1 MDELGDEI
9 VRYSVS
15 VFRPGPLRLRLRL
28 DGSGQFASVMGFEQA
43 GADEG
48 LSELLCDGRVEEND
62 ILESI
67 NGVSL
72 LGRSLDDILLQVSRV
87 SREHSTRILTFR
99 KPDVWRNTQ
108 QEAEKPPQPPI
119 PRQPP
124 SSSSAAAST
133 QQQKS
138 QQLRGLL
145 KESLINEGRLR
156 NLASQGLPDEGGLRG
171 VIWRLLL
178 RYLPLET
185 DLWPQHLAA
194 QRKEYQEA
202 IHRYIQTTALSNF
215 FPTPGDGCAAKPI
228 VGTTRVNV
236 EDDPLRTTDDAAW
249 ATYLAD
255 TVLME
260 EIQKDVVRT
269 HPDISFFNT
278 DPQGTCQAVMQR
290 ILFIY
295 AKLHPTVRYVQ
306 GMNELCGTLYY
317 VFASGDSEEWL
328 EHAEADTFHCFSL
341 LVMEMQDMFIRQKDA
356 SDSGIIARIKQFT
369 DLVEM
374 HDPELH
380 SLLDQQGIDSAFYG
394 LRWLTTILSR
404 EFNLPDTIRLW
415 DTLFSDTNRD
425 EFLSYICCTMILEQR
440 EKLLKGDFAEN
451 LGLLQAYPES
461 DINVLISTATSLRS
475 KDFSKRARN
484 KNGIEDSDTSFEG
497 DTSQQRFLASIKS
510 GLKTAAGH
518 AAVVANTSLSEIK
531 SKGSTLL
538 KNSRD
543 SVAER
548 LRGAGNW
555 LAAAL
560 ADSDDDEPSSRGL

>member
-1 MDELGDEI
+1 
-9 VRYSVS
+9 
-15 VFRPGPLRLRLRL
+15 
-28 DGSGQFASVMGFEQA
+28 
-43 GADEG
+43 
-48 LSELLCDGRVEEND
+48 
-62 ILESI
+62 
-67 NGVSL
+67 
-72 LGRSLDDILLQVSRV
+72 
-87 SREHSTRILTFR
+87 
-99 KPDVWRNTQ
+99 
-108 QEAEKPPQPPI
+108 
-119 PRQPP
+119 
-124 SSSSAAAST
+124 
-133 QQQKS
+133 
-138 QQLRGLL
+138 
-145 KESLINEGRLR
+145 
-156 NLASQGLPDEGGLRG
+156 
-171 VIWRLLL
+171 
-178 RYLPLET
+178 
-185 DLWPQHLAA
+185 
-194 QRKEYQEA
+194 
-202 IHRYIQTTALSNF
+202 
-215 FPTPGDGCAAKPI
+215 
-228 VGTTRVNV
+228 
-236 EDDPLRTTDDAAW
+236 
-249 ATYLAD
+249 
-255 TVLME
+255 ME

-278 DPQGTCQAVMQR
+278 DPQGACQAVMQR
-290 ILFIY
+290 ILFVY

-369 DLVEM
+369 DLVEL

-380 SLLDQQGIDSAFYG
+380 GLLDHQGIDSAFYG

-461 DINVLISTATSLRS
+461 DINALISKATSLRS

-497 DTSQQRFLASIKS
+497 DTAQQRFLASIKS

-518 AAVVANTSLSEIK
+518 AAIVANSSLTEIK

-560 ADSDDDEPSSRGL
+560 ADSDDDDEPSGRGL